1 MTTSYRYST
10 GSAAAA
16 ELCLVMERLIAADP
30 YYSDAVGLGEAWNKT
45 PLQKEVRGMNEFDVA
60 NAVLYAYPDTALR
73 WGCVRVQSS

>member
-1 MTTSYRYST
+1 
-10 GSAAAA
+10 
-16 ELCLVMERLIAADP
+16 MERLIAADP